1 MAKKRTSIRRR
12 PAAGYTAGPKRIR
25 RRKLNGA
32 RRVTRR
38 RSGRIGAV
46 RMEGAIA
53 SVVKFSVGAIA
64 GSFAMGMAK
73 TIAPNFYVRSGGAVV
88 LGLVLA
94 KAMPKMSQLPV
105 PGAIKP
111 ARTADPVVRGIKSP
125 QQLLNPIPDFA
136 TEAKKQADQ
145 AAKAAKKAE
154 AAAKKQAAA
163 QAKAAKKA
171 ATAAKKAQARQLRIE
186 TRNRRAFERA
196 RAKRTKTETRTSTRF
211 GTRGSLQRWANEL
224 LGNNPMASLTG
235 RLTGLR
241 SPGVASAGPE
251 GQKCQPKDPCK
262 QAAAR
267 RAATSRKRKLGSKA
281 RICYSGTWR
290 DTRKGR
296 VTLTEK
302 RIPCL

>member
-94 KAMPKMSQLPV
+94 KAMPKMKEV
-105 PGAIKP
+105 GY
-111 ARTADPVVRGIKSP
+111 
-125 QQLLNPIPDFA
+125 
-136 TEAKKQADQ
+136 
-145 AAKAAKKAE
+145 
-154 AAAKKQAAA
+154 
-163 QAKAAKKA
+163 
-171 ATAAKKAQARQLRIE
+171 
-186 TRNRRAFERA
+186 
-196 RAKRTKTETRTSTRF
+196 
-211 GTRGSLQRWANEL
+211 
-224 LGNNPMASLTG
+224 
-235 RLTGLR
+235 
-241 SPGVASAGPE
+241 GVASAGVVGIGMKVLGDAGVTPAVIN
-251 GQKCQPKDPCK
+251 G
-262 QAAAR
+262 A
-267 RAATSRKRKLGSKA
+267 RKRLSPDQMKAVVAKLRQAEGNFIQGDRLINGERLINQSM
-281 RICYSGTWR
+281 IS
-290 DTRKGR
+290 
-296 VTLTEK
+296 
-302 RIPCL
+302 